1 MRAAS
6 NASYGALLDAV
17 RGVHW
22 QARRAVA
29 NAAPGLHRSTQRGSS
44 AEFTEYRLYRQGDDP
59 RRLDWRLLA
68 RSDRPYIR
76 LATDRAILPTT
87 VVLDASPSMA
97 FPVATRDKWR
107 LAQEIA
113 IGLAAVVHGDGD
125 PVGVAVHDASGNV
138 RVLAPRTRRG
148 VVAEVTQVVA
158 DTLPDTSAALA
169 PIVATLRTPRIAII
183 TDLLGDAD
191 ELLNAVRVHG
201 IAHGEVHLVHI
212 VAREEI
218 DPPRRPIMA
227 ADPEAPGLRRL
238 LADPTREPYQRA
250 FADWRA
256 EMARAWRTSGATYLE
271 VVTGETAAHAV
282 RRIVDQS
289 AVAGGAR

>member
-1 MRAAS
+1 MRCSPAGSPRHRTMSNVSRRQCSVIACFPTSRRKRKASASSESSTISWGVSSRRAATFES
-6 NASYGALLDAV
+6 EMQNSRYGTLLDAV

-22 QARRAVA
+22 RARHTVSSSL
-29 NAAPGLHRSTQRGSS
+29 PGSHRSTQRGSS
-44 AEFTEYRLYRQGDDP
+44 PEFTEYRLYRQGDDP

-68 RSDRPYIR
+68 RSDRAYIR

-87 VVLDASPSMA
+87 IVLDSSRSMA

-113 IGLAAVVHGDGD
+113 IGLTAVVHGDGD

-148 VVAEVTQVVA
+148 VVAEITQVVA

-169 PIVATLRTPRIAII
+169 PIVSTLRTPRIAII

-201 IAHGEVHLVHI
+201 IAHGEVHLIHI

-218 DPPRRPIMA
+218 
-227 ADPEAPGLRRL
+227 
-238 LADPTREPYQRA
+238 
-250 FADWRA
+250 
-256 EMARAWRTSGATYLE
+256 
-271 VVTGETAAHAV
+271 
-282 RRIVDQS
+282 
-289 AVAGGAR
+289 

>member
-1 MRAAS
+1 MRAT
-6 NASYGALLDAV
+6 SYGALLDAV

-22 QARRAVA
+22 QARHAVA
-29 NAAPGLHRSTQRGSS
+29 NAAPGSHRSTQRGSS

-68 RSDRPYIR
+68 RSDRAYIR

-87 VVLDASPSMA
+87 IVLDASRSMA

-125 PVGVAVHDASGNV
+125 PVGIAVHEAGRV
-138 RVLAPRTRRG
+138 RLLPPRTRRG
-148 VVAEVTQVVA
+148 VVAEIAQVIGDAEPEGDAPLAPVVA
-158 DTLPDTSAALA
+158 AL
-169 PIVATLRTPRIAII
+169 RSPRIAIL

-191 ELLNAVRVHG
+191 ALLAAARVHG
-201 IAHGEVHLVHI
+201 VAHGEVHLVHV

-218 DPPRRPIMA
+218 DPPRRPILA
-227 ADPEAPGLRRL
+227 ADPEAPAVQRM
-238 LADPTREPYQRA
+238 LAEPTRAGYERA

-256 EMARAWRTSGATYLE
+256 EMARAWRASGATYLE
-271 VVTGETAAHAV
+271 VVTGQPAAHVV
-282 RRIVDQS
+282 RRIVELS
-289 AVAGGAR
+289 GAVGLR

>member
-1 MRAAS
+1 MAET
-6 NASYGALLDAV
+6 SYGALLDAV

-29 NAAPGLHRSTQRGSS
+29 TAAPGSHRSTQRGTS

-68 RSDRPYIR
+68 RSDRAYIR
-76 LATDRAILPTT
+76 LATDRALLPTT
-87 VVLDASPSMA
+87 IVLDASQSML

-125 PVGVAVHDASGNV
+125 PVGIAVHETPQRV
-138 RVLAPRTRRG
+138 RMLPPRTRRG
-148 VVAEVTQVVA
+148 VVSEIARVVGDVEPGGDA
-158 DTLPDTSAALA
+158 PLAAIVSA
-169 PIVATLRTPRIAII
+169 VRTPRIAII

-191 ELLNAVRVHG
+191 ALLRAARVHG
-201 IAHGEVHLVHI
+201 VANGEVHLVHI

-218 DPPRRPIMA
+218 DPPRRAVLA
-227 ADPEAPGLRRL
+227 ADPEMPAMQRL
-238 LADPTREPYQRA
+238 LAEPTRAGYDRA

-256 EMARAWRTSGATYLE
+256 EMARAWRASGATYLE
-271 VVTGETAAHAV
+271 VVTGEAPAHAV
-282 RRIVDQS
+282 RRIVEQ
-289 AVAGGAR
+289 AGELR

>member
-1 MRAAS
+1 MREATF
-6 NASYGALLDAV
+6 GALLDAV

-22 QARRAVA
+22 RARNAVL
-29 NAAPGLHRSTQRGSS
+29 NAAPGSHRSTQRGSS

-68 RSDRPYIR
+68 RSDRAYIR

-87 VVLDASPSMA
+87 IVLDSSRSMA

-125 PVGVAVHDASGNV
+125 PVGVAVHDAGRV
-138 RVLAPRTRRG
+138 RVLSPRTRRG
-148 VVAEVTQVVA
+148 VVAEVATVVG
-158 DTLPDTSAALA
+158 DSEPDGTAPLA
-169 PIVATLRTPRIAII
+169 PIVAALRTPRIAII

-191 ELLNAVRVHG
+191 ELLRAARVHG
-201 IAHGEVHLVHI
+201 VSRGEVHLVHI

-218 DPPRRPIMA
+218 DPPRRLTLA
-227 ADPEAPGLRRL
+227 ADPELPMVHRL
-238 LADPTREPYQRA
+238 LADSTRAEYERA
-250 FADWRA
+250 FAEWRA
-256 EMARAWRTSGATYLE
+256 EMARAWRASGATYLE
-271 VVTGETAAHAV
+271 VVTGQSAAHAV
-282 RRIVDQS
+282 RRIVELS
-289 AVAGGAR
+289 ALAGTGR